1 MNTQPQQHQNH
12 GGPQRRF
19 ERGGGQRRGG
29 PGGRP
34 PKEKSEFDSK
44 MIDLARVARVTKGG
58 KRFSFRATMVVGDSK
73 GRVGVGVAQGHDV
86 QQAMEKSTQS
96 AKKHLLRVHIINGT
110 IPHEVRFKYHSA
122 VVMIKP
128 SPSGSGVKAGG
139 PVRVIA
145 KLAGIHNITA
155 KLIERTN
162 NKINIARATLGAL
175 GALKFEA
182 QNSQSETHATP

>member
-1 MNTQPQQHQNH
+1 MNTAPNNQNQQR
-12 GGPQRRF
+12 GPQRRF

-34 PKEKSEFDSK
+34 PKEKSEFESK
-44 MIDLARVARVTKGG
+44 MLDLARVARVTKGG

-96 AKKHLLRVHIINGT
+96 AKKRLLRVLIVNGT
-110 IPHEVRFKYHSA
+110 IPHHVQYKYHSA
-122 VVMIKP
+122 TVMIKP
-128 SPSGSGVKAGG
+128 APPGSGVRAGG

-155 KLIERTN
+155 KLIGRTN

-175 GALKFEA
+175 GQL
-182 QNSQSETHATP
+182 QSHATTSTKTNS